1 MKLASALDWITW
13 AGLALPL
20 AVVAWSAVRFVNVRK
35 HERKHENY
43 LKYFAI
49 VKRLGEREKHGFE
62 TGAMLFELRHFEDQA
77 EYTDRML
84 RNFPV
89 EGPDK
94 AFLSNEIRL
103 TLGYLEKTQK

>member
-1 MKLASALDWITW
+1 MKLASALDWIAW
-13 AGLALPL
+13 AGLMLPL
-20 AVVAWSAVRFVNVRK
+20 AVLAWSAVQFVNARK
-35 HERKHENY
+35 YERKHENY

-62 TGAMLFELRHFEDQA
+62 TGAMLFELKNFEDQA

-84 RNFPV
+84 KHFRV
-89 EGPDK
+89 EGPDE

-103 TLGYLEKTQK
+103 TLEYLEKNKR